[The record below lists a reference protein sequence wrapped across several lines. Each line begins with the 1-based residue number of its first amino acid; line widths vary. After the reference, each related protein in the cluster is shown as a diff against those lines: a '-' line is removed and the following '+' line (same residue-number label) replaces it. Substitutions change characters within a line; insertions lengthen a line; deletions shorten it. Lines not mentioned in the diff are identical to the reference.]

1 MDELCLRF
9 PYICDKIFSH
19 LDNKSLVNCRLVSKN
34 VKNCLDNEK
43 ILWTKMIK
51 KYVSRLVSH
60 RRKCNMFNQNQN
72 HDFDIS
78 SWSKFLKQIPIYIVR
93 DIAIGTSIIM
103 SKYEDKKVY
112 QSLISPQHVAAEFGL
127 LESLQYIIENNSYCN
142 PRNMFGYTPLHSA
155 AKNGH
160 IEVFQLIREN
170 VIDKNPADSNG
181 ITPLVLAAQNGH
193 SEICQMIIEN
203 TMGKHCQDK
212 TFELCDLLLQN
223 VKDRSTK
230 LSRTL

>member
-1 MDELCLRF
+1 M
-9 PYICDKIFSH
+9 
-19 LDNKSLVNCRLVSKN
+19 SKN

-43 ILWTKMIK
+43 ILWVRVITK
-51 KYVSRLVSH
+51 YASRLVSH
-60 RRKCNMFNQNQN
+60 RRKCNMFNQN
-72 HDFDIS
+72 HDFNIL
-78 SWSKFLKQIPIYIVR
+78 SWCKFFKQIPINIVR
-93 DIAIGTSIIM
+93 DIATATSIIM
-103 SKYEDKKVY
+103 SEYEDKKVY

-127 LESLQYIIENNSYCN
+127 LESLQFTIENDNYCN

>member
-1 MDELCLRF
+1 
-9 PYICDKIFSH
+9 
-19 LDNKSLVNCRLVSKN
+19 
-34 VKNCLDNEK
+34 
-43 ILWTKMIK
+43 
-51 KYVSRLVSH
+51 
-60 RRKCNMFNQNQN
+60 MFNQN

-78 SWSKFLKQIPIYIVR
+78 SWSKLLKQIPIYIVR

-103 SKYEDKKVY
+103 SEYKDKKVY

-127 LESLQYIIENNSYCN
+127 LESLQYIMENNSYCN

-160 IEVFQLIREN
+160 IDVLQLITEN

-181 ITPLVLAAQNGH
+181 ITPLILAAQNGH
-193 SEICQMIIEN
+193 SEICQMIFEN
-203 TMGKHCQDK
+203 KTGRLCQDR
-212 TFELCDLLLQN
+212 TIELCEFLVQN
-223 VKDRSTK
+223 VKNRSTK